1 VSRGI
6 RANNASIA
14 KAQRATRL
22 MAGPV
27 GRERRAAGRAS
38 VDDVDAGHQ
47 VCATLG
53 LPTTVARRA
62 VPNQVWPL

>member
-1 VSRGI
+1 MGRVVPGDV
-6 RANNASIA
+6 
-14 KAQRATRL
+14 
-22 MAGPV
+22 PEH
-27 GRERRAAGRAS
+27 RERGGHGPRLTGMPAGVAS